1 MYNLLVEL
9 FKIDTNKNKVTVI
22 KEPYKR
28 DVVFETDK
36 DDIERLIK
44 KYNYFKTKEED
55 GVITFS
61 QDLFDETNMSYSLKK
76 KYNEEF
82 GEYYRDDEP
91 VI

>member
-9 FKIDTNKNKVTVI
+9 FKIDTNKNKVAVI
-22 KEPYKR
+22 KEPYER

-44 KYNYFKTKEED
+44 KYNYFKAKEEN

-82 GEYYRDDEP
+82 GKYY
-91 VI
+91 